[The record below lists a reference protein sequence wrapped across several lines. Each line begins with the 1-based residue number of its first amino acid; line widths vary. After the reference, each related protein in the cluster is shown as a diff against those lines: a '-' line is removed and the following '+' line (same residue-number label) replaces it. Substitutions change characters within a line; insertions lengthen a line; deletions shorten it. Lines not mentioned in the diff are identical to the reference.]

1 MREPIGE
8 CQPGT
13 YERRQVD
20 MTVRPRTNKNELV
33 TNVNDDLTDNMID
46 GHQHNSQDILILV
59 SDFIVLSRF
68 PSVRAQRI
76 AIECCDHL
84 HLA

>member
-20 MTVRPRTNKNELV
+20 MTVRPRTNNNELV

-46 GHQHNSQDILILV
+46 GHLLRH
-59 SDFIVLSRF
+59 SDSR
-68 PSVRAQRI
+68 Q
-76 AIECCDHL
+76 
-84 HLA
+84 